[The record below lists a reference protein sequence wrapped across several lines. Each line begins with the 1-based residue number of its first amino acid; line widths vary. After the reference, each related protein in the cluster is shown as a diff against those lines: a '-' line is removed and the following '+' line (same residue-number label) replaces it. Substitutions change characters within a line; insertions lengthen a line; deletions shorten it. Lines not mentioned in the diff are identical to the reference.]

1 VSNFVLLQN
10 EGQYAFVILNRPKV
24 LNALNTKVLQELLE
38 KIEICARDDRLR
50 AVILRGANDNF
61 AAGADISELASPRG
75 VEGAREFHQLRELT
89 FAKIE
94 GLPCPTIALIDGYA
108 LGTGL
113 ELTLTCDLR
122 VGTERAK
129 FGVPSGK
136 LGVVESYE
144 YIGRLTSLV
153 GASWAKT
160 LLYTGEIIDAE
171 TARTMGLIN
180 YIAPAGETEDFIQK
194 LAGKIIQ
201 NSPRAITGSKKIVNQ
216 CAKINWKDIENPGSP
231 LLSSI
236 GTPDFIEGTS
246 AFLQKR
252 RKPNFEAP
260 GT

>member
-1 VSNFVLLQN
+1 MPVSNFVLLKK
-10 EGQYAFVILNRPKV
+10 EDRIAFVILNRPKV

-38 KIEICARDDRLR
+38 KIEICAQDARLR
-50 AVILRGANDNF
+50 AVILKGTNDNF
-61 AAGADISELASPRG
+61 AAGADISELASSRG
-75 VEGAREFHQLRELT
+75 IEGAREFHQLRELT

-94 GLPCPTIALIDGYA
+94 GLHCPTIALIDGYA

-113 ELTLTCDLR
+113 ELALTCDLR

-160 LLYTGEIIDAE
+160 LLYTAEMIDAE
-171 TARTMGLIN
+171 TARMIGLIN
-180 YIAPAGETEDFIQK
+180 YIAPAGEIGAFVQQ
-194 LAGKIIQ
+194 LAGKMIK
-201 NSPRAITGSKKIVNQ
+201 NSPQAVTGSKKVVNECIKQ
-216 CAKINWKDIENPGSP
+216 NWKHISEPGSP

-246 AFLQKR
+246 AFLEK
-252 RKPNFEAP
+252 RKPNFK
-260 GT
+260 